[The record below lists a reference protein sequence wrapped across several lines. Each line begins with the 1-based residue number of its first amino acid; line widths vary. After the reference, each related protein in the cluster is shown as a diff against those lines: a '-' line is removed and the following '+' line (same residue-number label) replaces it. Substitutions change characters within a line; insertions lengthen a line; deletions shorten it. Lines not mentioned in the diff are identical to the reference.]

1 MIPIVP
7 AVIPSSEA
15 ELVKQLERLSFSP
28 EVHIDVVDGKFTP
41 SVSWPCSPLG
51 DPMEVKAAADQF
63 TLEVDLMVE
72 DPLVPA
78 ADWITAG
85 ADMLVFHVETLSLDN
100 FKSFAEYTHV
110 TIGIACHGDTPI
122 ATLLEYAAFAD
133 YIQLMGIKQIGA
145 QGQSFDESVLEAIAT
160 VKAAFP
166 SKPVTVDGSVNLD
179 TIEQIVA
186 AGANRVIVGSAIT
199 LQDDPQAAY
208 QALQAVIK

>member
-7 AVIPSSEA
+7 AVIPASEA
-15 ELVKQLERLSFSP
+15 VLIKQLERLSFSP
-28 EVHIDVVDGKFTP
+28 EVHVDVVDGKFTP
-41 SVSWPCSPLG
+41 SVSWPCSPSG
-51 DPMEVKAAADQF
+51 DPMQVKDAADRF

-100 FKSFAEYTHV
+100 FKSIAEYTHV
-110 TIGIACHGDTPI
+110 TIGVTCHGDTPI

-145 QGQSFDESVLEAIAT
+145 QGQPFDESVLETIAT
-160 VKAAFP
+160 VKASYP
-166 SKPVTVDGSVNLD
+166 SKPLTVDGSVNLN
-179 TIEQIVA
+179 TIERIVA
-186 AGANRVIVGSAIT
+186 AGANRVIVGSAVT
-199 LQDDPQAAY
+199 LQDDPQAAH